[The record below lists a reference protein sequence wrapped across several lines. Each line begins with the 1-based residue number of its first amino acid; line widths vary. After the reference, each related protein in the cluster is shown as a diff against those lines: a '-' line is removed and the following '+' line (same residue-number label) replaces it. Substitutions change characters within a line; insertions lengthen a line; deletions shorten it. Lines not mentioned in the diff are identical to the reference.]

1 MNLDSLL
8 QPVQHITG
16 PQRSIRLPTQ
26 VRQVRHTVARDGDG
40 CDAKASHKAS
50 HTFPQNSSMIHPE
63 SVEVKAA

>member
-40 CDAKASHKAS
+40 CDAKASH
-50 HTFPQNSSMIHPE
+50 TFPQNSSMIHPE